1 MTWLL
6 SPAASATAVIVP
18 AGVGLAAFLAWLITT
33 LSPGDPL
40 GFPVAES
47 APATGPAQSAQNQD
61 MDPVALEQGRVYY
74 AQLCM
79 SCHGVRGDG
88 SGEWAYR
95 VTPRPADL
103 TGSRTR
109 KRSDAQLY
117 EIISEGLPGTAM
129 IGWKRQLSEEQRRQ
143 LVVYVRSLSQGGGK
157 GVRHE

>member
-1 MTWLL
+1 MTWF
-6 SPAASATAVIVP
+6 PFTGATITAALVP
-18 AGVGLAAFLAWLITT
+18 AGVAAAAALAWLITE

-40 GFPVAES
+40 GFPAPES
-47 APATGPAQSAQNQD
+47 GQPTDAAQLEHNV
-61 MDPVALEQGRVYY
+61 DPVALEQGRVYY